1 MKKRALALL
10 GIISLSLLIVNP
22 LTAYA
27 ESYQKIY
34 VDDYDE
40 TKTEFDKSEWIRDE
54 LFVSEEEMSTL
65 TPENYIDHIEVSRSK
80 IKVNLDLDGGTLD
93 KSVDIHLTH
102 ERCYNRWIN
111 SGASVTDTDLFSVGD
126 VKEIGEPEKEGYT
139 FIGWHGSSE
148 IYTNTEPVDYT
159 PIEIR
164 YIDYYAGWSDEELTY
179 SPRLVDEN
187 NNKIDEITLTAVYVP
202 NLVINAGDG
211 AFADGSKTIEIK
223 ADQEQSDTSRYVYLI
238 PEESSPVYND
248 MIGVLELESDNT
260 ERDGYQ
266 VLPGEFID
274 VIPGETVEVVY
285 EQRAVEETS
294 TLVVQEPDIE
304 FADIDEDEEIE
315 ATAFG
320 KFLEAIKKA
329 VVKIISIIAILAALA
344 ILLGFILRKL
354 RVEVQNNKKTDEYS
368 DDNFVTVQK
377 DRLKVEGNILVLLG
391 KFIDKNNKEDW
402 QLVIKDETLNNRESN
417 DFKIMLNESFV
428 KKFNGNKIV
437 VKIGEDIDAKTEA
450 FIIDEQEKEIKFT
463 VDLNE

>member
-1 MKKRALALL
+1 MKNKLTALL
-10 GIISLSLLIVNP
+10 GVLGLSVLLV
-22 LTAYA
+22 TAGETDVYA
-27 ESYQKIY
+27 ANQ
-34 VDDYDE
+34 V
-40 TKTEFDKSEWIRDE
+40 
-54 LFVSEEEMSTL
+54 
-65 TPENYIDHIEVSRSK
+65 
-80 IKVNLDLDGGTLD
+80 KVNIDLDGGTLNSNYD
-93 KSVDIHLTH
+93 LQLNH
-102 ERCYNRWIN
+102 EEIQGPEEN
-111 SGASVTDTDLFSVGD
+111 SGSWIEIADYFTVKQMRELGD
-126 VKEIGEPEKEGYT
+126 PEKEGYT

-148 IYTNTEPVDYT
+148 IYTINGDYT

-164 YIDYYAGWSDEELTY
+164 YIDYYEGWGDEDTIY

-187 NNKIDEITLTAVYVP
+187 NNEIDEITLTAVYVP
-202 NLVINAGDG
+202 NLIVDAGDG

-248 MIGVLELESDNT
+248 MIGVMELESDNT
-260 ERDGYQ
+260 ERDGNQ
-266 VLPGEFID
+266 SLAGDFID
-274 VIPGETVEVVY
+274 VLPGETVEVVY
-285 EQRAVEETS
+285 EQRAEEEITNLIVEETD
-294 TLVVQEPDIE
+294 VE
-304 FADIDEDEEIE
+304 FADIDTDEEIE

-320 KFLEAIKKA
+320 KFLEVIKKA
-329 VVKIISIIAILAALA
+329 AVKIISIIAILAALT

-391 KFIDKNNKEDW
+391 KFINKNNKEDW

-417 DFKIMLNESFV
+417 DFKIVFNESFV

-437 VKIGEDIDAKTEA
+437 VKIGEDIDAKTKA
-450 FIIDEQEKEIKFT
+450 FTIDEQETEIKFT

>member
-1 MKKRALALL
+1 MKNKLTALL
-10 GIISLSLLIVNP
+10 GVLGLSVLLV
-22 LTAYA
+22 TAGETEVYA
-27 ESYQKIY
+27 ADQ
-34 VDDYDE
+34 V
-40 TKTEFDKSEWIRDE
+40 
-54 LFVSEEEMSTL
+54 
-65 TPENYIDHIEVSRSK
+65 
-80 IKVNLDLDGGTLD
+80 KVNIDLDGGTLN
-93 KSVDIHLTH
+93 SSYGLQLNH
-102 ERCYNRWIN
+102 EEISGEEENGGSWIEI
-111 SGASVTDTDLFSVGD
+111 ADYFT
-126 VKEIGEPEKEGYT
+126 VKQMRELGEPEKEGYT

-148 IYTNTEPVDYT
+148 IYTTIGDYT

-164 YIDYYAGWSDEELTY
+164 YIDYYAGWGDEELIY

-187 NNKIDEITLTAVYVP
+187 NNEIDEITLTAVYVP

-238 PEESSPVYND
+238 PEEISPVYND
-248 MIGVLELESDNT
+248 MIGVMELESDNT
-260 ERDGYQ
+260 ERDGNQ
-266 VLPGEFID
+266 SIAGDFID
-274 VIPGETVEVVY
+274 VLPGETVEVVY
-285 EQRAVEETS
+285 EQRAVEEETEKEETS

-329 VVKIISIIAILAALA
+329 VVKIISIITILAALA

-391 KFIDKNNKEDW
+391 KLIDKNNKEDW

-417 DFKIMLNESFV
+417 DFKIVFNESFV

-437 VKIGEDIDAKTEA
+437 VKIGEDIDAKTKA
-450 FIIDEQEKEIKFT
+450 FTIDEQETEIKFT

>member
-10 GIISLSLLIVNP
+10 GVLSLSVFIV
-22 LTAYA
+22 TAGETEVYA
-27 ESYQKIY
+27 ADQ
-34 VDDYDE
+34 V
-40 TKTEFDKSEWIRDE
+40 
-54 LFVSEEEMSTL
+54 
-65 TPENYIDHIEVSRSK
+65 
-80 IKVNLDLDGGTLD
+80 KVNIDLDGGTLNSNYD
-93 KSVDIHLTH
+93 LQLNH
-102 ERCYNRWIN
+102 EEIQ
-111 SGASVTDTDLFSVGD
+111 GD
-126 VKEIGEPEKEGYT
+126 VENGGSWMGIADYFTVKQMRELGDPEKEGYT

-148 IYTNTEPVDYT
+148 IYSIIGEST
-159 PIEIR
+159 PIEMR
-164 YIDYYAGWSDEELTY
+164 YIDYYEGWDDDATLY

-187 NNKIDEITLTAVYVP
+187 NNEIDEITLTAIYVP

-211 AFADGSKTIEIK
+211 AFADGSKTIEIE
-223 ADQEQSDTSRYVYLI
+223 ADQMQSDTSRYVYLI

-248 MIGVLELESDNT
+248 MIGVMELESDNT

-266 VLPGEFID
+266 SLAGDFID
-274 VIPGETVEVVY
+274 VLPGETVEVVY
-285 EQRAVEETS
+285 EQIAEDETEEETS

-354 RVEVQNNKKTDEYS
+354 KIEVQNNKKTDEYS

-391 KFIDKNNKEDW
+391 KFINKNNKEDW

-417 DFKIMLNESFV
+417 DFKIVFNESFV

-437 VKIGEDIDAKTEA
+437 VKIGEDIDAKTKA
-450 FIIDEQEKEIKFT
+450 FTIDEQETEIKFT